1 MLRKQHDLQINILE
15 QEIDNKLYEGD
26 ANASDKN
33 EFEKQRREIDIQVTK
48 YQGDLE
54 RDQTELR
61 ALMNKLDEQHDQQV
75 GIPQAGAN

>member
-33 EFEKQRREIDIQVTK
+33 EFEKQRREIDI
-48 YQGDLE
+48 
-54 RDQTELR
+54 
-61 ALMNKLDEQHDQQV
+61 
-75 GIPQAGAN
+75 